1 MSLSNYLATVAETK
15 ENHLD
20 KHYKTRYYRAKYT
33 KIKESLELYAK
44 EQGFTITKVSDKF
57 GEIFLQKND
66 QHIIATVI
74 QVNPLET
81 GIDLKV
87 QVYKLIGRNKPYKEI
102 INLYNYLDKN
112 HQFKGVGL
120 HP

>member
-1 MSLSNYLATVAETK
+1 MSFSSYLATVAETN

-20 KHYKTRYYRAKYT
+20 INYKTRYYKAKYV
-33 KIKESLELYAK
+33 KVKESLELYAK
-44 EQGFTITKVSDKF
+44 EKGFKITKVSDKF
-57 GEIFLQKND
+57 GEIFLQKNN

-74 QVNPLET
+74 QFNPLET

-87 QVYKLIGRNKPYKEI
+87 QIYKIIGRNKPFKEI
-102 INLYNYLDKN
+102 INLYNYLDK
-112 HQFKGVGL
+112 HLEFKGVGL